1 MVVNEWMSL
10 DGVVHAP
17 GAADEDTTGGFD
29 HGGWHLRC
37 FDDLSQKWVVEN
49 LTAAGGAGL
58 TSRCAAKSR
67 MSVGPNRADSS
78 QATPH
83 RRSATSGWSTP
94 PATSPTPSRP
104 ATPPTA

>member
-1 MVVNEWMSL
+1 VVVNEWMSL
-10 DGVVHAP
+10 DGVVQVP

-29 HGGWHLRC
+29 HGGWQLRY

-58 TSRCAAKSR
+58 TSRCAAEAAKSR

-78 QATPH
+78 QATA
-83 RRSATSGWSTP
+83 RSVGWCS
-94 PATSPTPSRP
+94 ASRTF
-104 ATPPTA
+104 A